1 MTHRST
7 IISKKNTTHPEIFQ
21 RLERCAI
28 ANQKLAEISSSQ
40 RPQVVQ
46 WCQKLPFMTTIM
58 WQLLHLCL
66 LAVINAKGLDAIY

>member
-1 MTHRST
+1 MTHQST
-7 IISKKNTTHPEIFQ
+7 IISEKDTTHPEIFQ

-28 ANQKLAEISSSQ
+28 ANQKLAEISNSQ

-58 WQLLHLCL
+58 WQLLQLCL
-66 LAVINAKGLDAIY
+66 LAVMNPKGLDAIY